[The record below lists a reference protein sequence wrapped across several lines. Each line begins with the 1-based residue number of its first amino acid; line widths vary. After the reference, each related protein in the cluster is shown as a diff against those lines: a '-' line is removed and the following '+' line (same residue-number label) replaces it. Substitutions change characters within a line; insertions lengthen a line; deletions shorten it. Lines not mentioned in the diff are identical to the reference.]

1 MSISEKNLQPV
12 IFTIVK
18 GVWNDGLCA
27 TSEPSSPQEFNIPT
41 FRIASYSSSLLHL
54 FMAHHQ
60 WATQMSEVWEL
71 DDFYSGERI
80 QII

>member
-18 GVWNDGLCA
+18 GVWNDGLCE
-27 TSEPSSPQEFNIPT
+27 TLEPSSPQEFNIPT

-54 FMAHHQ
+54 FMVHHQ
-60 WATQMSEVWEL
+60 WATQMSEVLEL
-71 DDFYSGERI
+71 DAFYSGERI